1 MLIQIILIAMAF
13 VLFVFF
19 IRSSHSVRTQAFK
32 RIGFVLFLIL
42 NLDAVLRPDDTTW
55 LAHKVGVGRGADLVL
70 YLLVVAFAFFSVNTF
85 LRFRNLERR
94 FTDLARAIALRD
106 AQLPAGGDVV
116 ADVPASAS
124 ASTDAADAAVDAS
137 KPRVPAQTQ
146 AQAARQGTSEENR
159 DEAPAPETSL
169 TGGSTR

>member
-1 MLIQIILIAMAF
+1 VLIQIILIATAF

-19 IRSSHSVRTQAFK
+19 IRSSHSVRTQAVK
-32 RIGFVLFLIL
+32 RIGFVVFLVL

-94 FTDLARAIALRD
+94 FTDLARSIALRD
-106 AQLPAGGDVV
+106 AQAPAGVDLEVTIDASTLRVPTQAAPEEAGETRDG
-116 ADVPASAS
+116 APAS
-124 ASTDAADAAVDAS
+124 
-137 KPRVPAQTQ
+137 
-146 AQAARQGTSEENR
+146 
-159 DEAPAPETSL
+159 SL
-169 TGGSTR
+169 TGGSPR

>member
-1 MLIQIILIAMAF
+1 MLIQIILIATAL

-19 IRSSHSVRTQAFK
+19 IRSSHSVRTQALK
-32 RIGFVLFLIL
+32 RIGFVIFLML
-42 NLDAVLRPDDTTW
+42 NLDAVLRPNDTTW

-106 AQLPAGGDVV
+106 AQLP
-116 ADVPASAS
+116 PAEL
-124 ASTDAADAAVDAS
+124 AAQAP
-137 KPRVPAQTQ
+137 KVPAQGAGRETE
-146 AQAARQGTSEENR
+146 SE
-159 DEAPAPETSL
+159 PQSTLS
-169 TGGSTR
+169 GGSAR